1 MKKSFCIFLTVILI
15 LTTLSLSPS
24 ALGVERQS
32 DWYTLEAL
40 EDEYFFPNKRSDI
53 IQPNVFYS
61 NPNGCYAFG
70 DFLDAN
76 QKLIYDLLV
85 EYKGGLLG
93 EQSYY
98 NDDTT
103 KPVFNI
109 TTEFPNYAFL
119 VSKDTMQADV
129 RSAVIGALSAAI
141 DDFPEYFWLGGF
153 AYSYTY
159 SWDSNGKYFIKKF
172 TFSVSIDTGSY
183 ASCDKVIECYNQL
196 TAAVD
201 SFDVKGT
208 TRYEKVKSIHD
219 GICEMTT
226 YTGGVPMAHQPTGV
240 FLNGQA
246 VCEGYAEAFKL
257 LCDRENI
264 PCIIVVG
271 TGNGGAH
278 EWNYV
283 QMEDSKWYGMD
294 VTWDDQGARVYYDYF
309 LTGAESINAVFG
321 KTKFGNGTDTTGDH
335 INSGTH
341 FSNSDF
347 ALTYPTIS
355 TQSYTGVIQMWNS
368 KASFDNA
375 NGFMFIPKDA
385 VAREQILCTYSSW
398 AGNAPSTN
406 QATVTGVTTGG
417 KVNIT
422 SPVSMVYTIV
432 RLGDVNKDNSVND
445 TDYSNVRD
453 VATCKTGVYTD
464 KVQFAAADVN
474 GDGVIDAFDAIQ
486 IDCEINGITN

>member
-32 DWYTLEAL
+32 DWYWVEAL
-40 EDEYFFPNKRSDI
+40 EDEHYFPQKKSDF

-61 NPNGCYAFG
+61 NPNGGYRFK
-70 DFLDAN
+70 DYLDAN
-76 QKLIYDLLV
+76 QKLIYDLIA
-85 EYKGGLLG
+85 EYKGGLSG

-98 NDDTT
+98 NNDTT
-103 KPVFNI
+103 RPVFTI
-109 TTEFPNYAFL
+109 SVDFPNYAFP
-119 VSKDTMQADV
+119 VSQDTMQADV

-153 AYSYTY
+153 AYSFSY
-159 SWDSNGKYFIKKF
+159 SWDSDGKYFIKKF
-172 TFSVSIDTGSY
+172 VFSFAIDTGSY
-183 ASCDKVIECYNQL
+183 ASCDEVISCYNQL

-219 GICEMTT
+219 EICKMTT
-226 YTGGVPMAHQPTGV
+226 YTSGVPMAHQPTGV

-264 PCIIVVG
+264 PCILVVG
-271 TGNGGAH
+271 TGDGGAH

-283 QMEDSKWYGMD
+283 QMEDGKWYGMD
-294 VTWDDQGARVYYDYF
+294 VTWDDQDDSTYYDYF
-309 LTGAESINAVFG
+309 LTGSESINAVFG
-321 KTKFGNGTDTTGDH
+321 KTKFGNGTETTGDH

-355 TQSYTGVIQMWNS
+355 AQSYTGVIQMWNS
-368 KASFDNA
+368 KASFDNTR
-375 NGFMFIPKDA
+375 GFMFIPAGA
-385 VAREQILCTYSSW
+385 VANQQIICTYSGWS
-398 AGNAPSTN
+398 GNAPTTN
-406 QATVTGVTTGG
+406 NATVTGTTTGG
-417 KVNIT
+417 KVIIT
-422 SPVSMVYTIV
+422 SPVSRVYTIV
-432 RLGDVNKDNSVND
+432 RFGDVNKDNQVNS
-445 TDYSNVRD
+445 TDYAEVRNIVICQKAPYSD
-453 VATCKTGVYTD
+453 SA
-464 KVQFAAADVN
+464 QFAAADVN

-486 IDCEINGITN
+486 IDCELHGVTK